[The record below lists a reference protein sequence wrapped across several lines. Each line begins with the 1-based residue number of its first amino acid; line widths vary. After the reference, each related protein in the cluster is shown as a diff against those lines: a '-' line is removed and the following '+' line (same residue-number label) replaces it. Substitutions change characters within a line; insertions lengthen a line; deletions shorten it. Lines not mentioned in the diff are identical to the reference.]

1 MRISIQ
7 VEEPFKNVG
16 EQLDGAIKHD
26 GAYYLIELKW
36 FAEKNRNTGL
46 TKAEVPVLVTDD
58 EVIEQWP
65 VEHVGGGA
73 ESQRE
78 PRIVRARCRRHA
90 RWGIVR
96 GGDHPAE
103 LKCLLC
109 YSQPGC
115 LTLA

>member
-1 MRISIQ
+1 M
-7 VEEPFKNVG
+7 
-16 EQLDGAIKHD
+16 
-26 GAYYLIELKW
+26 
-36 FAEKNRNTGL
+36 
-46 TKAEVPVLVTDD
+46 LVIIRDR
-58 EVIEQWP
+58 VQAMLRK

-73 ESQRE
+73 QSQRE

-103 LKCLLC
+103 LKCPLC

>member
-1 MRISIQ
+1 MFESSSCGSGSHQ
-7 VEEPFKNVG
+7 
-16 EQLDGAIKHD
+16 A
-26 GAYYLIELKW
+26 
-36 FAEKNRNTGL
+36 GL

-58 EVIEQWP
+58 EVIEQWQ

-73 ESQRE
+73 QSQRE
-78 PRIVRARCRRHA
+78 PRIVRARRWRHA
-90 RWGIVR
+90 LGGIVR